1 MDPAQIAPTGEV
13 WLGST
18 FVLGINLF
26 SLQYVYGYK
35 TINIKYLIFSNG
47 IEQDLIII
55 NQLSNKNEDF
65 IYRGLLW
72 TP

>member
-18 FVLGINLF
+18 LVLGINLF

-47 IEQDLIII
+47 IE
-55 NQLSNKNEDF
+55 
-65 IYRGLLW
+65 
-72 TP
+72 